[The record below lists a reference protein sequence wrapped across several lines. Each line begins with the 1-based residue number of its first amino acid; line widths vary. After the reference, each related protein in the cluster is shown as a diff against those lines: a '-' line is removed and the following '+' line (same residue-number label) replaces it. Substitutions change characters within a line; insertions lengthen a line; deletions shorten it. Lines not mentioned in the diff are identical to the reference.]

1 MNKII
6 SISVWGNSPRY
17 CIGAIKNAKLARE
30 LLPDWKCRIFVD
42 STVPI
47 QYTDILYSMENVE
60 IAEVDDEGMFGAFWR
75 FYSMFESE
83 DNITISR
90 DSDSRISERE
100 VRVINEWLTSGKK
113 FSIIRD
119 HERHYDWPI
128 LAGMWGMKG
137 ILDNSLLDKMIEY
150 SKNHFYTIDQI
161 FLAKEIWP
169 IAENDCLIHGFKE
182 TSWMHQS
189 KKDINYHFIGQ
200 GYDENDIPIY
210 DYEDSGKLING

>member
-6 SISVWGNSPRY
+6 SISVWGSNPQY
-17 CIGAIKNAKLARE
+17 CIGAIKNAEIAKK
-30 LLPDWKCRIFVD
+30 LLPDWKCRIFVND
-42 STVPI
+42 SVPVEY
-47 QYTDILYSMENVE
+47 QKTLYDMDNVEVAQVEDENV
-60 IAEVDDEGMFGAFWR
+60 FGAFWR
-75 FYSMFESE
+75 FYSMFESD

-137 ILDNSLLDKMIEY
+137 MLDDSVYNLMEKY
-150 SKNHFYTIDQI
+150 SKQHQYTVDQV
-161 FLAKEIWP
+161 FLKDVVWS
-169 IAENDCLIHGFKE
+169 IAQKDCIVHGLKE
-182 TSWMHQS
+182 TDWMQEGRS
-189 KKDINYHFIGQ
+189 VDNFIGQ
-200 GYDENDIPIY
+200 GYTADDIPIY
-210 DYEDSGKLING
+210 SASASGEKLV